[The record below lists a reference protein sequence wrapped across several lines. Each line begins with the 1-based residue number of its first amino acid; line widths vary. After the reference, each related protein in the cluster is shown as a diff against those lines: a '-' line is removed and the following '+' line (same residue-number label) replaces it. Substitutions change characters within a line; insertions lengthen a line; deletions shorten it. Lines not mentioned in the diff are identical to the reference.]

1 MYRVCLI
8 TVSDSSALLG
18 KKDLTGPAVAELLAK
33 AGYQIVARTVLPDE
47 RELLA
52 EKMRQIADGGNII
65 TYITTVVDYTSQVF
79 HCH

>member
-1 MYRVCLI
+1 MI

-47 RELLA
+47 RLKKCGKSPMEAEL
-52 EKMRQIADGGNII
+52 IC
-65 TYITTVVDYTSQVF
+65 F
-79 HCH
+79 